1 MSNPVLAPDIWISV
15 ALSTHGCGSCWQM
28 RHPVSRAT
36 QGSAA
41 QRSRARGCSFL
52 PSCLPCRWAS
62 DQRWNQS
69 RTHAYP
75 QPSSWFPCLHTEQIH
90 QTQTVL
96 ILDLLIAVALS
107 AHSHGN
113 CWQMSHPMDFLALTE
128 PGLPSHHQAT
138 HVCSWTRHKVKHEES
153 TRPAMKCTVVLQD
166 LRICMA
172 WTEAA
177 PQHLPAT
184 DPSMDVHTHTQTCST
199 DIISSP

>member
-113 CWQMSHPMDFLALTE
+113 CWQMSHPIGIHSNVQPEQDACLSSAHLMVSM
-128 PGLPSHHQAT
+128 LPYRTNKSDTNSAG
-138 HVCSWTRHKVKHEES
+138 
-153 TRPAMKCTVVLQD
+153 TRPIDCSGSFNTWPWKLLAD
-166 LRICMA
+166 
-172 WTEAA
+172 E
-177 PQHLPAT
+177 P
-184 DPSMDVHTHTQTCST
+184 PSE
-199 DIISSP
+199 